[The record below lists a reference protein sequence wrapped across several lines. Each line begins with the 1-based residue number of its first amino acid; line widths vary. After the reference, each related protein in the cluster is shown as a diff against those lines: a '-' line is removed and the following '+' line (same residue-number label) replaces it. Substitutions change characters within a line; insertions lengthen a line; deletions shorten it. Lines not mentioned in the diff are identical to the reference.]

1 MAAIIATRIIRN
13 GPEPTERWGLAQAIG
28 NTSAPPRTNGHF
40 VPGPVGGR
48 DGARRENAIIGDFEL
63 EEAVRVLLTGA
74 TGFIGS
80 AVRAR
85 LLADG
90 HEVIAVTRRAGLA
103 ISQPGTQWIVLDI
116 GQAATPET
124 WEACLVG
131 IDAAVNCAGVL
142 QDGLGDSTSGVHVTG
157 ATALFTALER
167 AGIRRVVHISALG
180 VDRAA
185 VTAFSASKLAGDGA
199 LKARNLKWVI
209 LRPSIVVAPGAAYG
223 GSALLRGLA
232 ALPFLPDVA
241 QAGCLQLVQLQDLV
255 ETVAFFL
262 RPKAP
267 VCLTLEVCGPEPLTL
282 TEVLRTF
289 RRWLGLRETS
299 VIPIPI
305 WLLRAMS
312 FSGDFLSLLGWRSPV
327 RTTTLRELAQ
337 GSTGD
342 PEPWITITG
351 IKPKSLAQALAEKS
365 GIGSG
370 AMVRQAV
377 LCEGCGFRCSVPLL
391 APDRPH
397 YVWLRVGRWPAPAPW
412 GRASRCRCAAARGGR
427 CACRHSGRLRHRL
440 PRHVQVRALCE
451 VLYCR

>member
-1 MAAIIATRIIRN
+1 M
-13 GPEPTERWGLAQAIG
+13 
-28 NTSAPPRTNGHF
+28 
-40 VPGPVGGR
+40 
-48 DGARRENAIIGDFEL
+48 
-63 EEAVRVLLTGA
+63 
-74 TGFIGS
+74 
-80 AVRAR
+80 
-85 LLADG
+85 
-90 HEVIAVTRRAGLA
+90 
-103 ISQPGTQWIVLDI
+103 SQ
-116 GQAATPET
+116 
-124 WEACLVG
+124 
-131 IDAAVNCAGVL
+131 
-142 QDGLGDSTSGVHVTG
+142 G

-351 IKPKSLAQALAEKS
+351 IKPKSLAQALAENPASVQERWFAKLYFVK
-365 GIGSG
+365 
-370 AMVRQAV
+370 AVVFAV
-377 LCEGCGFRCSVPLL
+377 LSLFWLLTGLITFGSAWDAGQLLLRGAGLPDAGVPLL
-391 APDRPH
+391 AAAGALADI
-397 YVWLRVGRWPAPAPW
+397 LVGFGIAF
-412 GRASRCRCAAARGGR
+412 RATSKCALYASFCTVGDVSRR
-427 CACRHSGRLRHRL
+427 RHRFYSRSL
-440 PRHVQVRALCE
+440 GRSSRPAS
-451 VLYCR
+451 